1 MGFAHWGELDGKK
14 RRFLVLAAAGIV
26 VLYALALTFATLT
39 MSDNRI
45 RSAQNHE
52 LRMKPDGIERGLTPP
67 DPLPTDGNFVN
78 VKVGTYIDD
87 IETLSIKDS
96 MFSVN
101 FYIWFSWNGP
111 KELDP
116 GSKMLIVDGQ
126 INKKEQ
132 LEAFTTP
139 DGVNYQ
145 KYKIS
150 ARILKFFDT
159 ARVPLESHMLNIY
172 IEDGA
177 RDATKLRYVADTT
190 SAISSRVRIPGYAI
204 LGAQNVVKAH
214 TYRSTYGDPRVNE
227 GRKTYSQYAVD
238 IDITRGNIGVYLKIF
253 LSLFA
258 ALALALSNF
267 FVKPSDVGPRFSLP
281 SAAYFGAVANSYVAN
296 SILPPSGE
304 FGLVDFVAGFG
315 MGTIFLTIALSL
327 LSNYLFVKRN
337 EQALALTLDRMMF
350 FVLAICV
357 VGANLILPMSAMG
370 R

>member
-1 MGFAHWGELDGKK
+1 MAFAQWGKLD
-14 RRFLVLAAAGIV
+14 RHQRWFLILVAAAIV
-26 VLYALALTFATLT
+26 AIYALGLTFSAST
-39 MSDNRI
+39 MSNNRI
-45 RSAQNHE
+45 HATQNHE

-67 DPLPTDGNFVN
+67 DPLPREGNFVN

-116 GSKMLIVDGQ
+116 GSKLVIVDGQ
-126 INKKEQ
+126 VNRKEQ

-150 ARILKFFDT
+150 ARVLKFFDT

-190 SAISSRVRIPGYAI
+190 SGISSRLRIPGYSI
-204 LGAQNVVKAH
+204 SGAQNVVKAH
-214 TYRSTYGDPRVNE
+214 TYRSAYGDPRASEV
-227 GRKTYSQYAVD
+227 RKTYSQYVVG
-238 IDITRGNIGVYLKIF
+238 IDIARGNVGVYLKIF

-327 LSNYLFVKRN
+327 LSNYLFVKCN
-337 EQALALTLDRMMF
+337 EQPLALTLDRLMF
-350 FVLAICV
+350 YVLAICIV
-357 VGANLILPMSAMG
+357 VSNLILPMSALG
-370 R
+370 N